1 MLYTGKGDNG
11 TSKLFTTPSGE
22 RLSKTHSVFEAL
34 GTVDELNSFLGILK
48 IKCKDFYIKENNILV
63 GELIHEVQEN
73 LFVIQ
78 AELAGSKMSIG
89 EDKLKKCEE
98 IISNIENMM
107 PPIKTFFISGGT
119 EIAAFSDLARTI
131 TRRTER
137 SILRAK
143 ENSIEVSPNTCAYI
157 NRLSSL
163 FYAIARLANHQA
175 GIEEIKPSYK

>member
-48 IKCKDFYIKENNILV
+48 VKSKDFYIKDNISV
-63 GELIHEVQEN
+63 EKIIHEVQEN
-73 LFVIQ
+73 LFMVQ
-78 AELAGSKMSIG
+78 AELAGSDMSIG

-98 IISNIENMM
+98 IISDIEAMM

-119 EIAAFSDLARTI
+119 EMAAFSDLARTI
-131 TRRTER
+131 TRRAER
-137 SILRAK
+137 SVLRAK
-143 ENSIEVSPNTCAYI
+143 ENSINISPNTCAYV

-163 FYAIARLANHQA
+163 FYALARLANHQA
-175 GIEEIKPSYK
+175 GVEEINPSYK